1 VPRIPPQERLKAV
14 AGAATRVF
22 GRFGYRGTRTADVA
36 AAAGMSSGSIFTYVE
51 SKEALFHLV
60 FLSGFGHL
68 DDGVPALPLPTP
80 APGATVELIAQEL
93 RKIPAPRLRAALAE
107 HDPADIRSELHGI
120 IEERY
125 ALIERLWPVLAVIE
139 RCAVDVPGLE
149 DYYYARA
156 RVGFFRRLTQY
167 LETRTAAGYLRPM
180 PSADVAARVVSE
192 SISWFAWHR
201 HEGRDALLYDDDTTR
216 ATVTEFVCAAL
227 LLEPEP

>member
-1 VPRIPPQERLKAV
+1 M
-14 AGAATRVF
+14 AGAATKVF

-36 AAAGMSSGSIFTYVE
+36 AAAGMTSGSIFTYVE
-51 SKEALFHLV
+51 SKEALLHLV

-68 DDGVPALPLPTP
+68 DDGVPTLPLPTP
-80 APGATVELIAQEL
+80 APGATVELIARSL
-93 RKIPAPRLRAALAE
+93 RNVPAPLLRAALAE
-107 HDPADIRSELHGI
+107 HDPAEVRRELHGI

-125 ALIERLWPVLAVIE
+125 TIMERLWPVLAVIE

-149 DYYYARA
+149 DFYYARA
-156 RVGFFRRLTQY
+156 RVGYFGRLAQY
-167 LETRTAAGYLRPM
+167 LERRAAAGYLRSM
-180 PSADVAARVVSE
+180 PSAEVAARVVSE

-201 HEGRDALLYDDDTTR
+201 REGRDALLYDDDTTR